1 MPRSPPARSGS
12 GSGKRSA
19 PKLATPSSSED
30 AGAAARAGQASL
42 RPGALVWVTRTQP
55 AADATAQRVRAL
67 GFSALVAPLLE
78 VRAVAD
84 AVVDL
89 TDVSAI
95 AFTSGNA
102 VAAFG
107 ALSAERGLR
116 VFAVGEATAAAARA
130 IGFRIVL
137 SAQGDVR
144 ALAAALRARR
154 RELIGPI
161 LYPAAAEPAQDLPG
175 ALGAA
180 GLSTRTV
187 IFYETAEAP
196 PSASLIAH
204 LPEIAGVLVHSA
216 KVHTTPVR

>member
-1 MPRSPPARSGS
+1 M
-12 GSGKRSA
+12 
-19 PKLATPSSSED
+19 
-30 AGAAARAGQASL
+30 
-42 RPGALVWVTRTQP
+42 
-55 AADATAQRVRAL
+55 
-67 GFSALVAPLLE
+67 
-78 VRAVAD
+78 
-84 AVVDL
+84 
-89 TDVSAI
+89 
-95 AFTSGNA
+95 
-102 VAAFG
+102 
-107 ALSAERGLR
+107 
-116 VFAVGEATAAAARA
+116 
-130 IGFRIVL
+130 L

-187 IFYETAEAP
+187 IVYETAEAP

-216 KVHTTPVR
+216 KAAGALAALLTRKTDYNVRLSRVAGE